1 MQPSEFD
8 RLTPRQMV
16 RFLRLSDDG
25 RETAPA
31 APAWATTSDPV
42 TAERI
47 HRRQNALTEP
57 EWQRF
62 KALKSCDKMRIRETD
77 ENVWNDLVA
86 RLRGGK

>member
-16 RFLRLSDDG
+16 RFLRLSDEG
-25 RETAPA
+25 RESAPTT
-31 APAWATTSDPV
+31 PAWATTSDPIV
-42 TAERI
+42 AERI
-47 HRRQNALTEP
+47 HRRQNALTEA

-62 KALKSCDKMRIRETD
+62 KGLKSGDKMRIREAD
-77 ENVWNDLVA
+77 EAVWNELVA